1 MTLADFYAYVL
12 ETPTSITR
20 QESDATEPDAT
31 IIDSPVAP
39 VEPSPV
45 RTRSMAR
52 SKSKSGSGALAEA
65 KIEAKE
71 EAAPLL
77 RRGSSGVQKKRKV
90 RHNGSSVRASP

>member
-1 MTLADFYAYVL
+1 MRFDHRSPCRLTLSDFYAYVL

-31 IIDSPVAP
+31 IVDSPVPP

-52 SKSKSGSGALAEA
+52 AKSKSGSGALAED

-71 EAAPLL
+71 EEAPLL

-90 RHNGSSVRASP
+90 R